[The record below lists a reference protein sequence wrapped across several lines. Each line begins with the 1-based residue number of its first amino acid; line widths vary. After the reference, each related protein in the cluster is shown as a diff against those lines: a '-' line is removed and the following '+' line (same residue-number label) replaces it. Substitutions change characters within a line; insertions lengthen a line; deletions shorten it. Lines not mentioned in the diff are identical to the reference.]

1 MSASDGGS
9 ENMEAAAK
17 EQALRDELEQEQAK
31 SAAARAEVEDTNRT
45 RLTLSGEYA
54 DASGVLRRAM
64 KELDFTR
71 KQIYDEETE
80 RKSLLH
86 VKKRNL
92 ERAVKKLED
101 TSKDRRVWTEG
112 WERRLEDLRQ
122 AVTVAGEAA
131 LEVAKENLDITK
143 AGLCGDHNTQEPDN
157 VRDMLSPVVQDSIL
171 SEMDR
176 IQEIAKKADNAS
188 CTLEEAVHSLAEATE
203 DGEIQRQQGKKHRE
217 RLDTERKKLK
227 KVDKEWRKTMEDFEF
242 LQGKEAQ
249 AKESLNAAKSIAAAK
264 QNELKEAIKAHN
276 NAKSLVAEI
285 REAEA
290 NIARQLR
297 DCAELPMHA
306 VSRERLVAE
315 FTDWDRAQEQED
327 SARDEEQRLEE
338 ELDYDDEQ
346 PQMCHNL
353 EAVQDAWNDET
364 THEFGGDA
372 GYPDNTAESAAPR
385 QAEVESEPSRN
396 NGKVS
401 SNQDKD
407 RPRRYRWVGFQEQ
420 WHSEASIEDDR
431 PRRREH
437 PDEQQEEE
445 DEDDDDDDE

>member
-143 AGLCGDHNTQEPDN
+143 A
-157 VRDMLSPVVQDSIL
+157 
-171 SEMDR
+171 
-176 IQEIAKKADNAS
+176 
-188 CTLEEAVHSLAEATE
+188 
-203 DGEIQRQQGKKHRE
+203 
-217 RLDTERKKLK
+217 
-227 KVDKEWRKTMEDFEF
+227 
-242 LQGKEAQ
+242 
-249 AKESLNAAKSIAAAK
+249 
-264 QNELKEAIKAHN
+264 
-276 NAKSLVAEI
+276 
-285 REAEA
+285 
-290 NIARQLR
+290 
-297 DCAELPMHA
+297 
-306 VSRERLVAE
+306 
-315 FTDWDRAQEQED
+315 
-327 SARDEEQRLEE
+327 
-338 ELDYDDEQ
+338 
-346 PQMCHNL
+346 
-353 EAVQDAWNDET
+353 
-364 THEFGGDA
+364 
-372 GYPDNTAESAAPR
+372 
-385 QAEVESEPSRN
+385 
-396 NGKVS
+396 
-401 SNQDKD
+401 
-407 RPRRYRWVGFQEQ
+407 
-420 WHSEASIEDDR
+420 
-431 PRRREH
+431 
-437 PDEQQEEE
+437 
-445 DEDDDDDDE
+445 